1 MSTEI
6 SINRMYRDG
15 TWEHTLTV
23 RTGDADLF
31 GALVKVVEM
40 ATSEAPAEEP
50 VTVSAPE
57 ARTEPVDCGGVV
69 MPPPQEMSEDEID
82 AINRR
87 IAAVMNAELPATEP
101 APKKTGP
108 VVALRLARK
117 FSGKGT
123 KQVAFD
129 LGVSQSTILLWEREP
144 ERVPAFRREGLA
156 KCLGYDVDEIRWTA

>member
-1 MSTEI
+1 MTEI
-6 SINRMYRDG
+6 SINRTFREG
-15 TWEHTLTV
+15 TWEHSMMV
-23 RTGDADLF
+23 RTEDANLF
-31 GALVKVVEM
+31 AALVKIVET
-40 ATSEAPAEEP
+40 ATSDAPAEEP
-50 VTVSAPE
+50 VARAPE

-82 AINRR
+82 EINRR

-101 APKKTGP
+101 APKKAGP

-144 ERVPAFRREGLA
+144 DRVPAFRREGLA